1 MIYNNILETI
11 GHTPLVKIN
20 RLVSDADADVVAKVE
35 FFNPGGSIKDRIGL
49 GMIEAAESRGLLKK
63 GSGIVESTSGNTGVG
78 LAMAAAVKGYR
89 AVFTMPASMSVERR
103 ALLKQ
108 YGAEIVLT
116 PSEKGMGGAMEAAA
130 KIAAER
136 GYFMPQQFKN
146 PANPDTHRRTTAR
159 EIIADL
165 GERKPDYFVAGV
177 GTGGTITG
185 VGEVLKEH
193 YPGIRII
200 AVEPEGSPVLSGG
213 KPGPHRIQG
222 IGAGFVPDNVNQG
235 IIDEVIK
242 IQNEEAFDTARDL
255 ARQEGLL
262 VGISAG
268 ANMAAAQ
275 KIAQR
280 AGKGKLVVVILPD
293 TGERYIS
300 TDLFE

>member
-11 GHTPLVKIN
+11 GRTPLVRIN
-20 RLVSDADADVVAKVE
+20 HLVTVEDADVIAKVE

-63 GSGIVESTSGNTGVG
+63 GSGIVEPTSGNTGVG
-78 LAMAAAVKGYR
+78 LAMAAAVKGYQ
-89 AVFTMPASMSVERR
+89 AVFTMPASMSIERR

-116 PSEKGMGGAMEAAA
+116 PAEEGMGGAMEAAE

-146 PANPDTHRRTTAR
+146 PANPETHRRTTAR
-159 EIIADL
+159 EIISDL
-165 GERKPDYFVAGV
+165 GENKPDYFVAGV
-177 GTGGTITG
+177 GTGGTISG
-185 VGEVLKEH
+185 VGEVMKEH
-193 YPGIRII
+193 YPDIRII

-222 IGAGFVPDNVNQG
+222 IGAGFIPDNVNQS

-242 IQNEEAFDTARDL
+242 IENEDAFDTAREL

-275 KIAQR
+275 KIAQS
-280 AGKGKLVVVILPD
+280 AGNGKLVVVILPD

-300 TDLFE
+300 TDLFQ